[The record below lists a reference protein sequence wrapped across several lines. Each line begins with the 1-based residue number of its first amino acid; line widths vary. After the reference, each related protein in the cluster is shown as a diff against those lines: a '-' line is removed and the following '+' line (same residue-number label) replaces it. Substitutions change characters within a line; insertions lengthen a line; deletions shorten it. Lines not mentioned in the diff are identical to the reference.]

1 MVAVIAAVLFALAL
15 IIDLFGITL
24 GAVLTPT
31 NLLTA
36 GLLCVALHLAG
47 IGTNRPSWRRP
58 AWRAR
63 RR

>member
-15 IIDLFGITL
+15 IIDLFGVSL
-24 GAVLTPT
+24 GAVLSPT

>member
-15 IIDLFGITL
+15 VIDLAGISL

-36 GLLCVALHLAG
+36 GLLCIALHLAG